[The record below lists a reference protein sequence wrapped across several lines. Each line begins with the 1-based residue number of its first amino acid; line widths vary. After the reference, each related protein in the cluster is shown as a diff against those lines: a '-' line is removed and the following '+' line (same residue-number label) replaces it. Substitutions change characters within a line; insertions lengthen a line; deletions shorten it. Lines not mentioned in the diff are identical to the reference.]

1 MTAQYKL
8 GKTTLVVQGGR
19 TSADAQGT
27 AVERTSKNITLG
39 AIYNFSKR
47 TRVFGG
53 YQRVSIDGGRN
64 AANAIDSTQA
74 QVNAAVQPDR
84 STWTI
89 GMRHDF

>member
-1 MTAQYKL
+1 M
-8 GKTTLVVQGGR
+8 QGGR
-19 TSADAQGT
+19 TKADEVSTGGVLRAG
-27 AVERTSKNITLG
+27 EREAKNFTVG

-53 YQRVSIDGGRN
+53 YQRVSIDGARSIDNTN
-64 AANAIDSTQA
+64 AGNAGT
-74 QVNAAVQPDR
+74 VAATGALAIQPDR